1 MKSTRPNLSLFLL
14 TLIAVGAV
22 WGADACVASIDL
34 LPGGMGWAILGLVVW
49 LVLAFPRPLMGVP
62 ALAPAAVGTAA
73 GFLISALFHQDV
85 SGSVSEGNFAAFG
98 GAILSITAVYGV
110 IPLLFFDQPRE
121 IWGKQAFAEAKGFGL
136 TAAMISFL
144 TFGLLGL
151 TGVPMLSQ
159 VGRFAAGAVAFSFL
173 FARFFFPKFFPEPE
187 PVNMPESSPPSS
199 NAVPITVHP
208 RPLPLYRALVNFPLP
223 GKSAALVA
231 MVFAGIMLFF
241 IDVDLFKAAA
251 SDSIFSGLVYPL
263 AIVGGCATL
272 LVFFFFLDPRLTAIV
287 LTPAVFALAG
297 TLGTLSLMGQASDT
311 TVLLTAV
318 VIFGPGIHGA
328 LFLVRAYQRYGDPMS
343 TDFGRIK
350 AAVIL
355 SAGAGAVG
363 FGGLCFSDQALL
375 VGAGWVGLLGIGY
388 AVIGTFLLVP
398 TLLVLYFRPN
408 GSKTAHSPADPRR
421 RILDRYKFVEPYP
434 RIFARFKLQTDVMF
448 SELVDCLAGQ
458 DQVRTVLD
466 IGCGYGVPGAW
477 VLEHF
482 PEARIY
488 GIDPDPQRIRVAD
501 RVYAERGQARCDLA
515 PHIPQAPG
523 PADAAFMLD
532 MSHYLDDAAL
542 DLTLQR
548 LRAALDPKARL
559 VIRALIP
566 RPDNNYSKTWQVEV
580 LKMKIA
586 HVPTYHRSV
595 ADLSTALVQA
605 GYEVRRTTVS
615 GDNPESAWLIATPL
629 PHAPNGTA
637 TSNPVGKHDV

>member
-14 TLIAVGAV
+14 TLMAVGV
-22 WGADACVASIDL
+22 VLIVNSRFTSIDS
-34 LPGGMGWAILGLVVW
+34 LPGAMGWSILGMVVW
-49 LVLAFPRPLMGVP
+49 LALAFPRPLLGVSVLVP
-62 ALAPAAVGTAA
+62 AVVGTAA
-73 GFLISALFHQDV
+73 AFLISAFFHQSV
-85 SGSVSEGNFAAFG
+85 SGGVTEGNFAAFG

-121 IWGKQAFAEAKGFGL
+121 IWGKQVFTEAKGFGL

-173 FARFFFPKFFPEPE
+173 FARFFFSKFFPEPE
-187 PVNMPESSPPSS
+187 PVALPESSPPLS
-199 NAVPITVHP
+199 NEAPIPVHS
-208 RPLPLYRALVNFPLP
+208 RPLPLYRAFVNLPLP
-223 GKSAALVA
+223 GKSASLAALV
-231 MVFAGIMLFF
+231 FAVIMMFF
-241 IDVDLFKAAA
+241 IDADLFKAAA
-251 SDSIFSGLVYPL
+251 TDSIFSGLVYPL

-287 LTPAVFALAG
+287 LAPAVFAMAG

-311 TVLLTAV
+311 TVLLAAV

-328 LFLVRAYQRYGDPMS
+328 LFLVRAYQRYGDPGS

-355 SAGAGAVG
+355 SAGTGAVG

-375 VGAGWVGLLGIGY
+375 IGAGWVGLLGIGY
-388 AVIGTFLLVP
+388 TLIGTFLLLP
-398 TLLVLYFRPN
+398 TLLVHYFRPN
-408 GSKTAHSPADPRR
+408 GSKTSHPPSDPRR
-421 RILDRYKFVEPYP
+421 RVLDRYKFVEPYP

-448 SELVDCLAGQ
+448 SELVDCLVGQ
-458 DQVRTVLD
+458 DKVRTVLD
-466 IGCGYGVPGAW
+466 IGCGWGVPGAW

-515 PHIPQAPG
+515 PHIPRSPG

-580 LKMKIA
+580 LKMKVA

-595 ADLSTALVQA
+595 AVLRTALVQA
-605 GYEVRRTTVS
+605 GYEVLRTAVS
-615 GDNPESAWLIATPL
+615 GSNPESAWLIATPL

-637 TSNPVGKHDV
+637 TSDPIGAA